1 MPQMIRQINSL
12 AGSVSYKL
20 KPTRDVFQKS
30 WWCRSFLLVSFPH
43 LVVVSHLADV
53 LLQLSAAV
61 LHRSVVLS
69 QLAAVVSQ
77 LADAVS
83 QLADAVSQ
91 LVDAV
96 LHIAERALRQIAV
109 ELHIVV
115 VLQS

>member
-1 MPQMIRQINSL
+1 M
-12 AGSVSYKL
+12 
-20 KPTRDVFQKS
+20 
-30 WWCRSFLLVSFPH
+30 W
-43 LVVVSHLADV
+43 
-53 LLQLSAAV
+53 QLSTAG
-61 LHRSVVLS
+61 LHRS
-69 QLAAVVSQ
+69 AVVPQ

-91 LVDAV
+91 LAADVSQLADAV